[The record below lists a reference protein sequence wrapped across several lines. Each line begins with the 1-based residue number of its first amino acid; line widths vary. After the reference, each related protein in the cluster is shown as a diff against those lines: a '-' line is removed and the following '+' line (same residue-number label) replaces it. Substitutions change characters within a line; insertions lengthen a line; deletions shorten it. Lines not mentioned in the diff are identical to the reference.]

1 MKRIFPTAILILFLS
16 FFVSGAAFSQE
27 EGQASKTDT
36 AQQSD
41 APADDAAA
49 TETAKGEVEET
60 VQSAT
65 PEQVAPP
72 SGRPTFPSAANEQ
85 DDEQFEDVEEPETEA
100 PAGLPTS
107 PRKPTLQQQLPAD
120 EEAAEETAGV
130 DEDEQTGE
138 DEEAPKSTRRKVSI
152 DAVVVVNYSFGVGG
166 DAYSVKY
173 HISMGGDVN
182 ADVGVIKGN
191 AKVATD
197 ISGFLAK
204 SNMFECVLK
213 VSIADVPYEILFK
226 KVSDNEADLTV
237 SFKGQIME
245 DWESLCT
252 FLDNSGAK
260 FNTRGAPERWI
271 GSALE
276 KAKPSLNK
284 LNAPLDNGKTTTQ
297 KFIIQN
303 HVINDELGSAKIEG
317 TGVVT
322 IENRLAP
329 KATPKNPESRLS
341 RLPPTAANVRR
352 AVSH

>member
-1 MKRIFPTAILILFLS
+1 MINIKTIAAVFLTFVLVSFGSAFAQEDEPAQTDPPTAGRAEQNAQDES
-16 FFVSGAAFSQE
+16 SDVDDGA
-27 EGQASKTDT
+27 
-36 AQQSD
+36 
-41 APADDAAA
+41 
-49 TETAKGEVEET
+49 VE
-60 VQSAT
+60 
-65 PEQVAPP
+65 
-72 SGRPTFPSAANEQ
+72 R
-85 DDEQFEDVEEPETEA
+85 DEQETRPQAASGGRASDEEAGEDGLAGDDDGADEA
-100 PAGLPTS
+100 PAGLPTR
-107 PRKPTLQQQLPAD
+107 PRGTPAGGVLADDGEARDDENQSGVLTDDD
-120 EEAAEETAGV
+120 EETRQV
-130 DEDEQTGE
+130 
-138 DEEAPKSTRRKVSI
+138 TRRKISI
-152 DAVVVVNYSFGVGG
+152 DAVVVVNYSFSGGG

-173 HISMGGDVN
+173 HISLGGDVN

-204 SNMFECVLK
+204 SSMFECVLK
-213 VSIADVPYEILFK
+213 VSIADVPYEVYFK

-276 KAKPSLNK
+276 KAKPPMNK
-284 LNAPLDNGKTTTQ
+284 LNTPLDNGKTTTQ
-297 KFIIQN
+297 KFIIQS

-322 IENRLAP
+322 IENRVPPRVDTEIPPTAVNS
-329 KATPKNPESRLS
+329 K
-341 RLPPTAANVRR
+341 LPPTVENMRR
-352 AVSH
+352 TLRR